1 MANVFEQVDMIAA
14 EALLHMEDSL
24 VIAGLCAKDVSSD
37 FSVTPN
43 GYSVGESIRFK
54 TRPSYVAKEFTGS
67 LDKQEV
73 KEVSRTMTIEKHLDV
88 SVELT
93 AKELAL
99 DFESFTDQVI
109 IPAAYAL
116 AEKVDVYVGTKILDA
131 RGLYAD
137 SSVLGTA
144 ASMASARSAANYQQ
158 LNPMGRFGL
167 VDSTLEARM
176 LGAEYFNRSNYRG
189 AQGELTL
196 TYGSMGKMMNFDWF
210 ASMNFPEST
219 LNASNETTATDNS
232 GSANQIGDT
241 TLKVDA
247 LTNPITAGNFLS
259 IAGCRR
265 RFIVKTDAASSA
277 TTIELVDPIDEVIA
291 DNAAVTVVNDN
302 ETVTMHGALF
312 DDRSLGVAFPMLDKP
327 EDKVASTIS
336 DNGVSIRV
344 VKGYNME
351 TKKTLMS
358 LDVLCAAA
366 ALDPR
371 RITLIGDAA

>member
-1 MANVFEQVDMIAA
+1 MANVFENVDMIAA
-14 EALLHMEDSL
+14 EALVHMEDSL

-43 GYSVGESIRFK
+43 GYAVGESIRFK

-73 KEVSRTMTIEKHLDV
+73 KEVSRTMTIDKHLDV

-99 DFESFTDQVI
+99 DFESFSEQVI

-116 AEKVDVYVGTKILDA
+116 AEKIDIYVGTKVLDA

-137 SSVLGTA
+137 SSVLSTA
-144 ASMASARSAANYQQ
+144 ASMASARSSANYQQ
-158 LNPMGRFGL
+158 LNPIGRFGL

-189 AQGELTL
+189 AQGEKTL
-196 TYGSMGKMMNFDWF
+196 TFGTMGTMMNFNWF

-219 LNASNETTATDNS
+219 LSASSETTATDNAA
-232 GSANQIGDT
+232 GANQIGDT

-247 LTNPITAGNFLS
+247 LTNEITAGNFLAV
-259 IAGCRR
+259 AGCRR
-265 RFIVKTDAASSA
+265 RLVVKTTAAAAA
-277 TTIELVDPIDEVIA
+277 TSISLVDPIDEYIEDGV
-291 DNAAVTVVNDN
+291 AVTVVQDN
-302 ETVTMHGALF
+302 NTVTMHGALF

-327 EDKVASTIS
+327 EDKIASTIS

-344 VKGYNME
+344 VKGYNMD

-366 ALDPR
+366 AIDPR